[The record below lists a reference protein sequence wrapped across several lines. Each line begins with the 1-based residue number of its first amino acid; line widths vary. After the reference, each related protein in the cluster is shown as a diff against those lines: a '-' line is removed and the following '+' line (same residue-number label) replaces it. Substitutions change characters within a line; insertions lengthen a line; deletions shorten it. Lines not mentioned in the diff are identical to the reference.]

1 MYQLRAANE
10 RGHTQIDWLNSFH
23 TFSFGQYYDPNFM
36 GFSVLR
42 VINDDVVAPDGGFS
56 THPHDN
62 MEIISIVLSGSLE
75 HKDSLGTGSVIK
87 PGDIQKMTAGSGIM
101 HSEYNPS
108 SQEPVHFLQIWILP
122 DEVDLEPSYQQK
134 HFAKQDQL
142 NKLCLVVSPA
152 GEDNS
157 LTIHQDMKLYQCL
170 IEEEKTVSFKIDSG
184 RRYWIQVAAGSL
196 TINDNILVAGDGV
209 AIVDEENT
217 LDFRGVDPL
226 SNFIL
231 FDLP

>member
-1 MYQLRAANE
+1 
-10 RGHTQIDWLNSFH
+10 
-23 TFSFGQYYDPNFM
+23 M

-42 VINDDVVAPDGGFS
+42 VINDDVVAPEGGFS

-87 PGDIQKMTAGSGIM
+87 PGDIQKMTAGSRIM

-108 SQEPVHFLQIWILP
+108 SEEPVHFLQIWILP

-134 HFAKQDQL
+134 HFAKQDKL

-184 RRYWIQVAAGSL
+184 RRYWVQVAAGSL

>member
-42 VINDDVVAPDGGFS
+42 VINDDIVAPDGGFR

-108 SQEPVHFLQIWILP
+108 SEEPVHFLQIWILP
-122 DEVDLEPSYQQK
+122 DEVNLEPSYQQK